1 MTILMGKP
9 FLRQTHVLCQGLYK
23 IVSIFHHAPPALLFH
38 PTCPLAAQLDVPGLY
53 CNEYNSRNAMV
64 QKGEGSRLC
73 AVWVTVS
80 QRFVSLSSQ
89 FVSKT
94 QQAGLWWAIAEL
106 WRD

>member
-1 MTILMGKP
+1 MGIGQFV
-9 FLRQTHVLCQGLYK
+9 FLLV
-23 IVSIFHHAPPALLFH
+23 VSIFHHAPPALLFH